1 MENNLYDRIV
11 VEFQKG
17 EMSVASGMMDKV
29 DVDTLRNLHD
39 HSIETVIGDLAKT
52 LENAIIERSKQD

>member
-17 EMSVASGMMDKV
+17 EMSVASGMMDKK
-29 DVDTLRNLHD
+29 DIDTLRNLHD
-39 HSIETVIGDLAKT
+39 HNLESIIGDLAKT
-52 LENAIIERSKQD
+52 LENAIIERNV

>member
-29 DVDTLRNLHD
+29 DIDTLRNLHD

>member
-11 VEFQKG
+11 IEFQKG
-17 EMSVASGMMDKV
+17 ENSVGSAMMDKS
-29 DVDTLRNLHD
+29 DIDTLINLHE
-39 HSIETVIGDLAKT
+39 HSLENIIGDLAKT